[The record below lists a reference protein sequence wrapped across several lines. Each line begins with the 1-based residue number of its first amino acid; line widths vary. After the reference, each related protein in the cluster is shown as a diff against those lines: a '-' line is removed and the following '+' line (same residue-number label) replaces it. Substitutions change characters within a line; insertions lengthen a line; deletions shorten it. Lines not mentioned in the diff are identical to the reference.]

1 MTSVPGAANPGSSIP
16 DTPAAPAAPVM
27 RAAVIG
33 AGYVGVVQAAGLSA
47 LGLRV
52 RVGERDADRVRS
64 LAAGR
69 VPFYEPGLEELAARE
84 VSGGRL
90 TFHLSN
96 QEAAAGADLVFI
108 TLPTPSDEAG
118 AADISLVERAAA
130 QLAPHMRPGSV
141 LVLKSTVGLGA
152 TQRVGRAVAAAG
164 SRAAVV
170 CNPEFLREGNAVS
183 DFFAPD
189 RIVIGA
195 DDREAAQRVAGAY
208 RGLAERGWEGRLLI
222 TDPASAEL
230 IKYAANAYLAT
241 RITFANS
248 IANLCEAAGA
258 EVDDVLAGMGSDRR
272 IGEHYLAPGPGYGGS
287 CFPKDTRGLAAAAR
301 RAGYRFRL
309 LEEVMETNR
318 LQTERMTAK
327 VRAAAGGSLRGKKI
341 GMWGLTFKA
350 DTDDV
355 RESPAVRLAAA
366 LADEGAEV
374 RAYDPRAGEVE
385 GVVRAADPLRAA
397 AGADVLLV
405 ATEWEEFREA
415 DLSLA
420 GEAMAG
426 SAVVDARNLLDR
438 EAVERAGLS
447 YTGVGR

>member
-1 MTSVPGAANPGSSIP
+1 MTGLPGAAGEGIPGSS
-16 DTPAAPAAPVM
+16 APV
-27 RAAVIG
+27 APVTQVAVIG

-52 RVGERDADRVRS
+52 RVGERDPDRVRS

-84 VSGGRL
+84 ASGGRL

-96 QEAAAGADLVFI
+96 REAAAGADLVFI
-108 TLPTPSDEAG
+108 TLPTPSDETG
-118 AADISLVERAAA
+118 AADVSLVEGAAA
-130 QLAPHMRPGSV
+130 ELGPHMRPGSV

-152 TQRVGRAVAAAG
+152 TERVRRAMEAAG
-164 SRAAVV
+164 SRAAVA
-170 CNPEFLREGNAVS
+170 CNPEFLREGKAVS

-189 RIVIGA
+189 RIVVGA
-195 DDREAAQRVAGAY
+195 DDREVAQQVAGAY
-208 RGLAERGWEGRLLI
+208 RGLAERGWEGRLII

-258 EVDDVLAGMGSDRR
+258 EVDDVLAGMGADRR
-272 IGEHYLAPGPGYGGS
+272 IGEQYLAPGPGYGGS

-309 LEEVMETNR
+309 LEEVMEVNR
-318 LQTERMTAK
+318 RQTERIVAK
-327 VRAAAGGSLRGKKI
+327 VRAAAGGCLEGKKV
-341 GMWGLTFKA
+341 GLWGLAFKA

-374 RAYDPRAGEVE
+374 RAYDPRAREVE
-385 GVVRAADPLRAA
+385 GVVRAPDPLQAA

-415 DLSLA
+415 DLTSA
-420 GEAMAG
+420 RAAMAG
-426 SAVVDARNLLDR
+426 SAVVDARNLLDS
-438 EAVERAGLS
+438 EAAERAGLS

>member
-1 MTSVPGAANPGSSIP
+1 MTGLPGAAGEGIPRSS
-16 DTPAAPAAPVM
+16 APV
-27 RAAVIG
+27 APVTQVAVIG

-52 RVGERDADRVRS
+52 RVGERDPDRVRS

-69 VPFYEPGLEELAARE
+69 VPFYEPGLQELTARE
-84 VSGGRL
+84 ASGGRL

-96 QEAAAGADLVFI
+96 REAAAGADLVFI
-108 TLPTPSDEAG
+108 TLPTPSDETG
-118 AADISLVERAAA
+118 AADISLVEGAAA
-130 QLAPHMRPGSV
+130 ELGPHMRPGSA

-152 TQRVGRAVAAAG
+152 TERVRQAMAAVGSQAAVA
-164 SRAAVV
+164 
-170 CNPEFLREGNAVS
+170 CNPEFLREGRAVS

-189 RIVIGA
+189 RIVVGA
-195 DDREAAQRVAGAY
+195 DGREVAQHVADAY
-208 RGLAERGWEGRLLI
+208 RGLAERGWEGRLII

-258 EVDDVLAGMGSDRR
+258 EVDDVLAGMGADRR

-309 LEEVMETNR
+309 LEEVMEVNR
-318 LQTERMTAK
+318 RQTERIVAK
-327 VRAAAGGSLRGKKI
+327 VRAAAGGCLEGKKV
-341 GMWGLTFKA
+341 GLWGLAFKA

-366 LADEGAEV
+366 LAGEGAEV
-374 RAYDPRAGEVE
+374 RAYDPRAREVE
-385 GVVRAADPLRAA
+385 GVARAPDPLQAA

-405 ATEWEEFREA
+405 ATEWDEFREA
-415 DLSLA
+415 DLSSA
-420 GEAMAG
+420 RAAMAG
-426 SAVVDARNLLDR
+426 SAVVDARNLLDS
-438 EAVERAGLS
+438 EAAERAGLS

>member
-130 QLAPHMRPGSV
+130 ELAPHMRPGSV

-327 VRAAAGGSLRGKKI
+327 VRAAAGGSLRGKQI

>member
-1 MTSVPGAANPGSSIP
+1 MTGLPGAAGEGISGSS
-16 DTPAAPAAPVM
+16 APV
-27 RAAVIG
+27 APVTQVAVIG

-52 RVGERDADRVRS
+52 RVGERDPDRVRS

-69 VPFYEPGLEELAARE
+69 VPFYEPGLQELAARE
-84 VSGGRL
+84 ASGGRL

-108 TLPTPSDEAG
+108 TLPTPSDETG
-118 AADISLVERAAA
+118 AADISLVEGAAA
-130 QLAPHMRPGSV
+130 ELGPHMRPGSA

-152 TQRVGRAVAAAG
+152 TERVRRAMAAVGSQAAVA
-164 SRAAVV
+164 
-170 CNPEFLREGNAVS
+170 CNPEFLREGRAVS

-189 RIVIGA
+189 RIVVGA
-195 DDREAAQRVAGAY
+195 DDREVAQQVAGAY
-208 RGLAERGWEGRLLI
+208 RGLAERGWEGRLII

-258 EVDDVLAGMGSDRR
+258 EVDDVLAGMGADRR

-309 LEEVMETNR
+309 LEEVMEVNR
-318 LQTERMTAK
+318 RQTERIVAK
-327 VRAAAGGSLRGKKI
+327 VRAAAGGCLEGKKV
-341 GMWGLTFKA
+341 GLWGLAFKA

-374 RAYDPRAGEVE
+374 RAYDPRAREVE
-385 GVVRAADPLRAA
+385 GVVRAPDLLQAA

-405 ATEWEEFREA
+405 ATEWDEFREA
-415 DLSLA
+415 DLSSA
-420 GEAMAG
+420 RAAMAG
-426 SAVVDARNLLDR
+426 SAVVDARNLLDS
-438 EAVERAGLS
+438 EAAERAGLS